1 MEVFMMANLICYGFD
16 GVLLVFELKPWITH
30 QPVCVCML
38 NYNYFRIGQRCNVYI
53 HGRRFF
59 NTELIKGPWTQE
71 EDDRIIDLV
80 NKYGLTKWSHC
91 KVSYQNFLLLIL
103 GCFRTCSR
111 TCSIYPL

>member
-30 QPVCVCML
+30 QPVCVCM
-38 NYNYFRIGQRCNVYI
+38 RCNVYI

>member
-1 MEVFMMANLICYGFD
+1 MVLIVCFLCLNRSRGSLINLVY
-16 GVLLVFELKPWITH
+16 
-30 QPVCVCML
+30 VCM
-38 NYNYFRIGQRCNVYI
+38 IGQRCNVYI
-53 HGRRFF
+53 HGGRFF
-59 NTELIKGPWTQE
+59 NTELIKCPWTQE
-71 EDDRIIDLV
+71 EDDKIIDLV